1 MDVFYLCMGSAC
13 HQKGVY
19 EVLPKLQR
27 LISDNNLD
35 AIVELKGAFCLG
47 PCTDG
52 IIMRYRDITFKK
64 ISPDN
69 IEIKF
74 KNEILPKLKHSLE
87 TNGNR

>member
-19 EVLPKLQR
+19 EVLPKLQK
-27 LISDNNLD
+27 LISSHNLD
-35 AIVELKGAFCLG
+35 VTVELKGSFCLG

-52 IIMRYRDITFKK
+52 IVMKYRDITFTN

-69 IEIKF
+69 IESKF
-74 KNEILPKLKHSLE
+74 LNEIAPKIKY
-87 TNGNR
+87 